1 MLKIVALCCVASGII
16 ASPSAARDR
25 QPPAPQWHRS
35 WKPDGSPRA
44 FNLSADDLHVSNKA
58 STLLVHLQPLHPEER
73 RAPAE
78 CQGRQRQRLHYT
90 RVDGPENDRRL
101 AFHLTF
107 SARPEPLVVGVP
119 LSILKPSDPHQLILR
134 YAGYRVEFFVD
145 GVLMDEE
152 WPLGSLGS
160 NGPATF
166 AAGGAIDAIS
176 VWPEILPDGE
186 IAQLNGGEAE
196 VARRADAL
204 LGPEAIEPQYWKPRG
219 YNVNAGDAMPFY
231 HDGVFHLF
239 YLVDRRHHHSKWGLG
254 AHQWAHISST
264 DLVHW
269 THYPLALAITDEQ
282 EASICTGS
290 VFFHG
295 GKYYAFYATRKLDRT
310 EHPGL
315 AISSDGIH
323 FEKIL
328 PSPLPEPQEPFKIGP
343 NRDPYVYRDGP
354 AFRMLVTA
362 ELAAPALFHRGGA
375 LEQLVSEDL
384 SHWTMLPKPFLV
396 PGYNKSQPE
405 CSDLIFWRGWYYLF
419 FGMDG
424 ATHYRMS
431 RTADGPW
438 ITPPID
444 TLDSAQAHVMKVA
457 QFGADRQIGVA
468 WIANGTFGGELLFR
482 ELTQSPDGTLGTKF
496 VPEMIPAMDSPLP
509 WRAAPMTPGV
519 SITPGGIVIHTVEGT
534 GAAYIDHV
542 PQNARITAK
551 LTGKGTFGIV
561 LRSVGSM
568 EGGVALKLVP
578 ALHRAEWL
586 PAASNSL
593 ANEPSSSINGVDG
606 LDRSIDLDI
615 VAKGDIFDASINGT
629 RTLVRKEA
637 GLNGDRLFFYVQ
649 GGELTD
655 FESCHSAFAVAW
667 ASTSSG
673 VAVPVPFF
681 IIVIEATKFPK
692 AAARSADPVTAKL
705 IAAPAEKL
713 SPAPQ
718 ISTGFSTGRV
728 FTHRSPASST
738 TITPSPACVT
748 KRRFDCVCRK
758 SAV

>member
-1 MLKIVALCCVASGII
+1 
-16 ASPSAARDR
+16 
-25 QPPAPQWHRS
+25 
-35 WKPDGSPRA
+35 
-44 FNLSADDLHVSNKA
+44 
-58 STLLVHLQPLHPEER
+58 LVHVQPLHPESD
-73 RAPAE
+73 APLLSVSDAN
-78 CQGRQRQRLHYT
+78 GKAFITLAM
-90 RVDGPENDRRL
+90 DGPENDRRL
-101 AFHLTF
+101 AFRLTF
-107 SARPEPLVVGVP
+107 SARPEPLAVGVP
-119 LSILKPSDPHQLILR
+119 LSILKPADPHQLILR
-134 YAGYRVEFFVD
+134 YSGYNVALFVD

-160 NGPATF
+160 NGPATLT
-166 AAGGAIDAIS
+166 ASGTIDAVS

-196 VARRADAL
+196 VARRADTL
-204 LGPEAIEPQYWKPRG
+204 LGPEATQPQYWKPRG

-254 AHQWAHISST
+254 AHQWAHISTT
-264 DLVHW
+264 DLIHW
-269 THYPLALAITDEQ
+269 THYPLALTITDEQ

-295 GKYYAFYATRKLDRT
+295 GKYYAFYATRKLDWT
-310 EHPGL
+310 EHPGV

-328 PSPLPEPQEPFKIGP
+328 PSPLPGPQEPFKVGP

-362 ELAAPALFHRGGA
+362 ELAAPTLFHRGGA

-444 TLDSAQAHVMKVA
+444 ILDSPQAHVMKVA
-457 QFGADRQIGVA
+457 QFGADRRIGVA

-496 VPEMIPAMDSPLP
+496 VPEMIPPVDSPLP
-509 WRAAPMTPGV
+509 WRAAPMTAGA
-519 SITPGGIVIHTVEGT
+519 SIASGRIVIHAVGA
-534 GAAYIDHV
+534 GAAYIDNV

-551 LTGKGTFGIV
+551 IAGKGNFGIV
-561 LRSVGSM
+561 LRSVGNM
-568 EGGVALKLVP
+568 EGGVALKLLP

-593 ANEPSSSINGVDG
+593 ASEPSSSINGVDG
-606 LDRSIDLDI
+606 LDRSVDLDI

-637 GLNGDRLFFYVQ
+637 GLNGNRLFFYVQ
-649 GGELTD
+649 GGELT
-655 FESCHSAFAVAW
+655 
-667 ASTSSG
+667 
-673 VAVPVPFF
+673 
-681 IIVIEATKFPK
+681 
-692 AAARSADPVTAKL
+692 
-705 IAAPAEKL
+705 
-713 SPAPQ
+713 
-718 ISTGFSTGRV
+718 ISNLTVRPL
-728 FTHRSPASST
+728 R
-738 TITPSPACVT
+738 
-748 KRRFDCVCRK
+748 
-758 SAV
+758 